1 MKKIYILL
9 ISFCLVA
16 SALQAQPTLP
26 FYEPFSATQLGTL
39 APQNG
44 WTGPTGVS
52 QGAQVVDTTL
62 TYSGLSTMASSRAV
76 RVGNQASGGLQ
87 TLLFASQTSE
97 VFVSF
102 LINLPVLPIAPA
114 NASAY
119 YFALGNSISGNSTGT
134 ACMYAF
140 PNADGTTFELGFS
153 PSPNQTTA
161 ENNKTNRQFAL
172 NQTIMVVMASTPA
185 PTSGGSGSLDVWVN
199 PSAASLAPGGT
210 PGNFSFENRIGGT
223 QTSINSILLR
233 SGATTRLMTL
243 DEIRVGNSWSDVTS
257 NTVVLPVSLKD
268 FQLGTK
274 NNTTTLTWASETE
287 INFNKY
293 VVLFSHDGIDYK
305 EVGNVKGAG
314 SNSKYSFTH
323 LHNVDGFFKLKIVD
337 LNGSFVYSQV
347 LQAKS
352 NSLKIQISPNPFVDR
367 LFITG
372 MPQGKNTAVIY
383 TLSGASIF
391 TQTVENTNIALS
403 LGSLPFGRYVV
414 KVLNNN
420 KTIYSKIISK

>member
-1 MKKIYILL
+1 MKKIYILFV
-9 ISFCLVA
+9 SFCLVA

-44 WTGPTGVS
+44 WTGATGVN

-62 TYSGLSTMASSRAV
+62 TYPGLNTMAASKAV
-76 RVGNQASGGLQ
+76 RVGNQAFGGLQ
-87 TLLFASQTSE
+87 TLPFASQTSE

-119 YFALGNSISGNSTGT
+119 YFALGNGNTGT

-140 PNADGTTFELGFS
+140 PNSDGTTFELGFS
-153 PSPNQTTA
+153 PTPNQTTA

-172 NQTIMVVMASTPA
+172 NQTIMIVMASTPA
-185 PTSGGSGSLDVWVN
+185 PTGGSGSLDVWVN

-223 QTSINSILLR
+223 QTSINTILLR

-243 DEIRVGNSWSDVTS
+243 DEIRVGLSWSDITS
-257 NTVVLPVSLKD
+257 TNAVLPVSLKD
-268 FQLGTK
+268 FKLTT
-274 NNTTTLTWASETE
+274 NNNISALSWASETE

-293 VVLFSHDGIDYK
+293 VVLFSNNGVDYK
-305 EVGNVKGAG
+305 EVGTVEGKGNN
-314 SNSKYSFTH
+314 SNYSFNYVH
-323 LHNVDGFFKLKIVD
+323 RGDGFFKLKMVD
-337 LNGSFVYSQV
+337 LDGRFVYSNVLHAKTKSISIQV
-347 LQAKS
+347 
-352 NSLKIQISPNPFVDR
+352 SPNPVVDK
-367 LFITG
+367 LYITG
-372 MPQGKNTAVIY
+372 MPEGKNTAVVY
-383 TLSGASIF
+383 TLSGASIA
-391 TQTVENTNIALS
+391 TQTVDNTNLTLS
-403 LGSLPFGRYVV
+403 LGSLPVGQYVV
-414 KVLNNN
+414 KVINNG
-420 KTIYSKIISK
+420 KTVYSTIIAK